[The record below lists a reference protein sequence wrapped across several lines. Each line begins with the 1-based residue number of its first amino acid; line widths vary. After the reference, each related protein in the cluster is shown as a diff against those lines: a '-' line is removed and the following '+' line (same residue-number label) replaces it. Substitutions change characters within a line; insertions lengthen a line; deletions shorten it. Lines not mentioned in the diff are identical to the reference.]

1 MDILNNATVTTL
13 YLVLLGLGVVYALFL
28 LFSGQLAGDGHMD
41 FGSGDAGVD
50 LDGGVEH
57 GLAADGDSQHGISPI
72 SPLTVSTFI
81 TAFGAVGLIS
91 RHLFNVSDRFSL
103 VWASLGGL
111 IFSILIYV
119 GFTYLF
125 IKPQGSSEVRLA
137 EQSGKIAEVITPI
150 PKDGIGEIAFI
161 AQGGRVTYSA
171 RSRDETEIR
180 RGQAVRIVQIVGG
193 VATVEPV
200 DQK

>member
-1 MDILNNATVTTL
+1 MDFLNSATVTTL

-28 LFSGQLAGDGHMD
+28 LFTGQLSADSHID

-50 LDGGVEH
+50 LAGGVDH
-57 GLAADGDSQHGISPI
+57 GIGSNGDTQHGISPI
-72 SPLTVSTFI
+72 SPLTVSTFV

-91 RHLFNVSDRFSL
+91 RHLFNASDRISL
-103 VWASLGGL
+103 LWASLGGL
-111 IFSILIYV
+111 FFSILIYV

-137 EQSGKIAEVITPI
+137 EQIGKVAEVITPI
-150 PKDGIGEIAFI
+150 PQDGIGEIAFI

-171 RSRDETEIR
+171 RSRDESGIR
-180 RGQAVRIVQIVGG
+180 RGQAVRIVRIIGG
-193 VATVEPV
+193 VAYVESI
-200 DQK
+200 DQE